1 MLLRTPCRTACCWW
15 NWIAKNQDITIW
27 EYRTIK
33 TVQCAPFTY
42 LRWGHSVPENVENY
56 VIYQHLSLMESAAA
70 VVSRDLHTSITTW
83 KIMED
88 KADKRTIYP
97 SHRPRLLYESPVPSR
112 AAMSGGSDRAPISL
126 ANCLYY
132 VRHRLVSGRP
142 RRLPHQPR
150 WLCTDNLICGYLM
163 RQRWELSRPVRGGI
177 HQVSGWKMRSQ
188 AVVLCVVWWQDL
200 TRVGCFYGH
209 ET

>member
-1 MLLRTPCRTACCWW
+1 MCTIYSSSLRAFRSGKR
-15 NWIAKNQDITIW
+15 II
-27 EYRTIK
+27 
-33 TVQCAPFTY
+33 
-42 LRWGHSVPENVENY
+42 LENY

-70 VVSRDLHTSITTW
+70 VVSRDLYTSITTW

-150 WLCTDNLICGYLM
+150 WLHTDNLICGHLM

-177 HQVSGWKMRSQ
+177 HQVSGWKTEVASGRVMC
-188 AVVLCVVWWQDL
+188 CVMTGSD
-200 TRVGCFYGH
+200 TRGPWDVFMDMKRNIGIIIDWRQCF
-209 ET
+209 